1 MKYRIHAAV
10 LAGAVMELVLY
21 GPLLLLDYVRVSTER
36 WQPWLEQLSFF
47 QLPSATVI
55 DRLLR
60 TEGLRQF
67 AVHHQAARGIM
78 LAAKAS
84 LFLMQATIFACAALG
99 IIYLLRLRQRP
110 LSLRPQFVA
119 AILGPPLFLL
129 LLTSV
134 VLLPNYVLSEEE
146 AKIAMMLSAAWL
158 AAAALLLA
166 MAYLA
171 KLTNGRLLS

>member
-10 LAGAVMELVLY
+10 LTGAVMELVLY
-21 GPLLLLDYVRVSTER
+21 GPLLLLDYARVPTER
-36 WQPWLEQLSFF
+36 WQPWLEQLASF
-47 QLPSATVI
+47 QLPSAILI
-55 DRLLR
+55 DHLLR

-67 AVHHQAARGIM
+67 AVHHQATRGIL

-99 IIYLLRLRQRP
+99 IIYLLRLRRRP
-110 LSLRPQFVA
+110 VSLRTRFVA

-129 LLTSV
+129 LLTGA
-134 VLLPNYVLSEEE
+134 VLLPNYFLSDEE
-146 AKIAMMLSAAWL
+146 AKIAMTLCSIWL
-158 AAAALLLA
+158 ATGALLLS
-166 MAYLA
+166 MACVA